1 MARIVASWLK
11 RVYATSSRHARQ
23 GRSAFRCVDGE
34 QNTGTLYLKDA
45 QVHTRR
51 RLTRPE
57 SISLVDDVPEATV
70 ARNERRCLWASS

>member
-1 MARIVASWLK
+1 MLRALDMRARAGVPSDALTASK
-11 RVYATSSRHARQ
+11 TQV
-23 GRSAFRCVDGE
+23 
-34 QNTGTLYLKDA
+34 LYLKDA

-57 SISLVDDVPEATV
+57 SISLVDDVLEATV